1 MGKMHSEGVTLV
13 ELMVGLAVV
22 AIILSFGIPTFTDF
36 IQNNRMTAAAND
48 LVSSMHL
55 ARSEALQRRAP
66 VVVCAS
72 TNTTA
77 AVPDCDGGAD
87 FGAGWMVFA
96 DPNGNAQRDA
106 DEFVISVHP
115 PLPQMI
121 AANSALGGIGAP
133 VYVAFGGDGFRLD
146 IPGVGTPSVTDL
158 QLCDQRGD
166 QEISGGRAAGRWV
179 RISATGHPR
188 VFADRAL
195 LQGADNPLGGC

>member
-13 ELMVGLAVV
+13 ELMVTLAVA
-22 AIILSFGIPTFTDF
+22 AIVLSVGIPTFSEF

-55 ARSEALQRRAP
+55 ARSEALQRRVP

-72 TNTTA
+72 TDAGA
-77 AVPDCDGGAD
+77 ALPSCDGGAD
-87 FGAGWMVFA
+87 FGAGWAVFA
-96 DPNGNAQRDA
+96 DANANGQRDA
-106 DEFVISVHP
+106 AEVVISAHGA
-115 PLPQMI
+115 LPQLI
-121 AANSALGGIGAP
+121 TDNSALGGFGAP

-146 IPGVGTPSVTDL
+146 IVGVATPSVTDL
-158 QLCDQRGD
+158 QLCDDRGD
-166 QEISGGRAAGRWV
+166 REISGGLAAGRWV

-188 VFADRAL
+188 VFADRGL